1 MSKLSLKQSLAAFAV
16 VWIVLVVGPHFIT
29 SNPHL
34 FLILSFLLF
43 CLIYRFFS
51 HSWIHLNLKFGLLSN
66 IFFIYCIVVF
76 FVIILALKDYT
87 HPYKLFSRL
96 GSYTMFQGKELQL
109 FGDLIHL
116 TSAADCEITPKIGVV
131 LCDPWER
138 VFNQN
143 VDLVS
148 FLKFMHLY
156 DVNVLALGSLA
167 LTFWIIYK
175 LYSIFDIQSIFLWLL
190 LASPPFVLA
199 IDRGNEIITVALI
212 SLAIILFKQ
221 KSSLILTSIPLF
233 FAGIFKFWPFL
244 ILLFL
249 TFFSIKKSRFES
261 LLILLL
267 SGVYLFSRAPEI
279 LKIADA
285 SQRGDLLGGSF
296 GIQLLELN
304 SLYSWASLFLSILV
318 FVFLVYKF
326 KNSPKIDF
334 DDITLPLLFSLMS
347 CFVLLNLFGVHFTYR
362 LILLIPFSVLISR
375 NTSVQ
380 FLIPLFFSILFLSR
394 FPVITVLTNAFC
406 FFAIYFLVTQTSKFF
421 SAGSTTSLR

>member
-1 MSKLSLKQSLAAFAV
+1 
-16 VWIVLVVGPHFIT
+16 
-29 SNPHL
+29 
-34 FLILSFLLF
+34 
-43 CLIYRFFS
+43 
-51 HSWIHLNLKFGLLSN
+51 
-66 IFFIYCIVVF
+66 
-76 FVIILALKDYT
+76 VIILALKDYT

-167 LTFWIIYK
+167 FTFWIIYK
-175 LYSIFDIQSIFLWLL
+175 LYSIFDVQSIFLWLL

-249 TFFSIKKSRFES
+249 TFFI
-261 LLILLL
+261 LI
-267 SGVYLFSRAPEI
+267 
-279 LKIADA
+279 
-285 SQRGDLLGGSF
+285 
-296 GIQLLELN
+296 
-304 SLYSWASLFLSILV
+304 
-318 FVFLVYKF
+318 
-326 KNSPKIDF
+326 
-334 DDITLPLLFSLMS
+334 
-347 CFVLLNLFGVHFTYR
+347 
-362 LILLIPFSVLISR
+362 
-375 NTSVQ
+375 
-380 FLIPLFFSILFLSR
+380 
-394 FPVITVLTNAFC
+394 VIVC
-406 FFAIYFLVTQTSKFF
+406 CI
-421 SAGSTTSLR
+421 